1 MVSQYLHKNGLT
13 TKAIHNDMVATLVK
27 NAPSYATIKSWV
39 KEFKHCRE
47 SLQDNPRSGRP
58 VTLATLKIATK
69 IHDMLIGDR
78 RVTVRYLAS
87 TVKISHERVIPFLW
101 KIWL

>member
-1 MVSQYLHKNGLT
+1 MVIEYLHKNGLT

-27 NAPSYATIKSWV
+27 NAPSYATIKRWV
-39 KEFKHCRE
+39 KEFKNGRE
-47 SLQDNPRSGRP
+47 SLQDNPRSRRP
-58 VTLATLKIATK
+58 VTLATPKIVTK

-78 RVTVRYLAS
+78 RVTVRYLAN
-87 TVKISHERVIPFLW
+87 TVRISHERVTPFLR